1 MTQLNQEI
9 LGYTRACERLL
20 STEMT
25 LSDDERSLIEYY
37 VQELSRKFLSHGTS
51 LRNRPAQLPSAEV

>member
-20 STEMT
+20 STEIT
-25 LSDDERSLIEYY
+25 LSDDERSLVEYY
-37 VQELSRKFLSHGTS
+37 VQELSRKFLSHGPK
-51 LRNRPAQLPSAEV
+51 LRKPTGTTVIG